1 MSLYSVQ
8 KLLYQLNRDAGVRK
22 RFDAER
28 AALLD
33 EYELSGEERTAIES
47 GDIGLLYVMGVNGQI
62 LMHYAALLGQPW
74 DVYINAMREGVRKHG
89 PVRAGLYSMLKDRR
103 RMSLVFAGVCSH
115 APGITGR
122 AARADASVRDA
133 FYAKLDELRVRLEAA
148 KPDALIVVAAEHF
161 ANFFMNNMP
170 AYCMGMADAY
180 EGPIEDEA
188 WLAIKRR
195 RVPGNADLSRRII
208 ETVLDDVDVAYAEEW
223 KFDHGIMV
231 PLHFL
236 TPRYDLPVIPVNVN
250 CQGPPLTP
258 LERAYEF
265 GRALRRACDAQPE
278 RIALRRHRRHLALAR
293 DARLRHDQR
302 SLGSRVPRRFLAN
315 DRAALVSYSDEETLR
330 DAGQGGFE
338 IRTFLTVAGAT
349 EGATGELLFYA
360 PIPIFAVGCTVATM
374 TVE

>member
-1 MSLYSVQ
+1 
-8 KLLYQLNRDAGVRK
+8 
-22 RFDAER
+22 
-28 AALLD
+28 
-33 EYELSGEERTAIES
+33 
-47 GDIGLLYVMGVNGQI
+47 
-62 LMHYAALLGQPW
+62 
-74 DVYINAMREGVRKHG
+74 
-89 PVRAGLYSMLKDRR
+89 
-103 RMSLVFAGVCSH
+103 MSLVFAGVCSH

-122 AARADASVRDA
+122 ANRADPAVRDT
-133 FYAKLDELRVRLEAA
+133 FYAKLGELRERLEAA

-170 AYCMGMADAY
+170 AYCVGMAERY

-188 WLAIKRR
+188 WLGIRR
-195 RVPGNADLSRRII
+195 REVPGNAGLSRRLIQSLL
-208 ETVLDDVDVAYAEEW
+208 EHVDVAYAEEW

-236 TPRYDLPVIPVNVN
+236 TPRYDLAVVPMNVN

-258 LERAYEF
+258 LHRAYEF

-278 RIALRRHRRHLALAR
+278 RIALVGTGGISHWPATPDSGTINEAWDREFLERFIANRREELLAYR
-293 DARLRHDQR
+293 
-302 SLGSRVPRRFLAN
+302 
-315 DRAALVSYSDEETLR
+315 DEEILR

-360 PIPIFAVGCTVATM
+360 PIPIFAVGCTGAEM
-374 TVE
+374 TVR